1 MHLIANSDLARAL
14 GAVQARVPDASAAA
28 WVRAIGDAATDMLAD
43 GLGRMTAPVWLKEL
57 VGRATVRVQTQAE
70 SA

>member
-1 MHLIANSDLARAL
+1 MHLIANPDLARAF
-14 GAVQARVPDASAAA
+14 GAVQARVPGASASAC
-28 WVRAIGDAATDMLAD
+28 VRAIGDAATDMLAE
-43 GLGRMTAPVWLKEL
+43 GLGRMTAPVWLEEL